1 MSWLSCGGSQVDGKQ
16 LWEED
21 PEVHPKP
28 ALCSENRLTHFM
40 SQSGYN
46 TPALIQRIE
55 VPPVSLLCASCSAGG
70 EKCDQEGLD
79 KAKSRGSYEAGSK
92 IKLSQV

>member
-1 MSWLSCGGSQVDGKQ
+1 M
-16 LWEED
+16 
-21 PEVHPKP
+21 
-28 ALCSENRLTHFM
+28 HFM

-55 VPPVSLLCASCSAGG
+55 VPPVSLLCAPCSAGG

-92 IKLSQV
+92 PNFPKSEPTFFTSLYIQQDETRRESLLGVITFSQSHR